1 MTSNFNKYTKDG
13 AIPSLMCFY
22 NFYLWRINSILYL
35 TRMKIMKRLIKNT
48 QRFLK
53 IAYPAAEITEETA
66 AISEKSNV

>member
-35 TRMKIMKRLIKNT
+35 TRMKIMKADGKDVAVMVV
-48 QRFLK
+48 FLLFLGVMLTLK
-53 IAYPAAEITEETA
+53 
-66 AISEKSNV
+66 VLLRGVV